1 MSEHVSILV
10 VDDDL
15 LDRAAVRRALK
26 SSGLVADV
34 VEAEDDAAALT
45 ALATCSF
52 DVLLLDY
59 QLPGT
64 DGLALLRSVRAA
76 GITTPVIVMTG
87 QGDEQLAVEIM
98 KAGATD
104 YLAKGRMSSEV
115 LASSVRHAL
124 RVHQAEMHAA
134 EATAQRQQAEVALRQ
149 NERLLAI
156 TLKSIGDAVIATDA
170 QGCITFMNTM
180 AESLTGWSADE
191 AINRPFEE
199 VLPLLDAATRAPCQ
213 HLVGA
218 VLQSGAH
225 VDHSAELLAQTR
237 TGQQFPVVSS
247 SAPIRGE
254 DDTPVGVVVVFRDM
268 TERVRMEERL
278 RFLVEMSQVLGSSLD
293 YQAHL
298 SSLTQLAVPRFADLC
313 AIDVVKPDGIQRL
326 AFAAIEPIAAAKR
339 YQTEHGINLSDPYG
353 PARVIQTGQTEYYR
367 EVSPT
372 LLDQATPEHRTII
385 ATTSLVSWISV
396 PLSVRGAT
404 VGAITFGRTA
414 GRPRYTPDDVSF
426 AEEVA
431 HRTTLAVDNAVLY
444 REAQDAVH
452 ARDAF
457 LSIAS
462 HELKTP
468 LTSLLGY
475 AELLQRRARRGNVSE
490 ERTERVMQVMVDQAL
505 RLNKMVLTLFDLSR
519 LQTGQLSIEHAP
531 VDVAALAARI
541 VDEVEPTIER
551 HTLHLQCV
559 GEPLVISGDELRLE
573 QVIQNLI
580 QNAIKYSP
588 DGGPISVRVAP
599 EGGGVQISVQDRG
612 LGIPQESLPRIFRRF
627 YRAEN
632 AEPYQISGMGVGL
645 YVAKQI
651 VDLHGGRVD
660 VESAEGSGSTFI
672 VWLPVAPPEER

>member
-1 MSEHVSILV
+1 MSEHVAILV

-26 SSGLVADV
+26 ASGLVADV
-34 VEAEDDAAALT
+34 VEAENDAAAMT
-45 ALATCSF
+45 ALSTRSF

-64 DGLALLRSVRAA
+64 DGLALLRAIRAA
-76 GITTPVIVMTG
+76 GIDTPVIVMTG

-104 YLAKGRMSSEV
+104 YLAKGKMSSEV

-170 QGCITFMNTM
+170 QGCVTFMNTV
-180 AESLTGWSADE
+180 AESLTGWSARA
-191 AINRPFEE
+191 AIGQPFDE
-199 VLPLLDAATRAPCQ
+199 VLPLLDSATRTRCED
-213 HLVGA
+213 LVNV
-218 VLQSGAH
+218 VLQSGAY
-225 VDHSAELLAQTR
+225 VDPSTELLAQTR
-237 TGQQFPVVSS
+237 SGQQFPVVSS
-247 SAPIRGE
+247 SAPIRG
-254 DDTPVGVVVVFRDM
+254 DDDMPVGVVVVFRDM

-278 RFLVEMSQVLGSSLD
+278 RFLAEMSQVLGSSLD

-313 AIDVVKPDGIQRL
+313 AIDVVKPDAVVQRL
-326 AFAAIEPIAAAKR
+326 AFAAIEPIAAAER
-339 YQTEHGINLSDPYG
+339 YQSEHAINLSDPYG

-367 EVSPT
+367 EVAQT
-372 LLDQATPEHRTII
+372 LLDQATTEHRAII
-385 ATTSLVSWISV
+385 TTTSLVSWISV

-414 GRPRYTPDDVSF
+414 DRPRYTPDDVSF

-431 HRTTLAVDNAVLY
+431 RRTTLAVDNALLY
-444 REAQDAVH
+444 REAQDAIH

-475 AELLQRRARRGNVSE
+475 AELLQRRAKRGSGLE
-490 ERTERVMQVMVDQAL
+490 ERTERVIQVMVDQAR

-531 VDVAALAARI
+531 VDIGALAARI

-551 HTLHLQCV
+551 HTLHLERD
-559 GEPLVISGDELRLE
+559 GDALVISGDELRLE

-588 DGGPISVRVAP
+588 EGGPISVRVAP
-599 EGGGVQISVQDRG
+599 DDDGVQISVQDHG
-612 LGIPQESLPRIFRRF
+612 LGIPEESLPRIFRRF

-632 AEPYQISGMGVGL
+632 AEPYQIGGMGVGL

-660 VESAEGSGSTFI
+660 VESAEGSGSTFM
-672 VWLPVAPPEER
+672 VWLPTAPLT